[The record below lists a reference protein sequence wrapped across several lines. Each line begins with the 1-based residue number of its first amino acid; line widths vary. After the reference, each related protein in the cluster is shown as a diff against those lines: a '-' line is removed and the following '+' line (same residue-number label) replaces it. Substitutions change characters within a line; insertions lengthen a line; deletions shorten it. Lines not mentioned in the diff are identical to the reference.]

1 MADKNHLKN
10 PATNALFEAI
20 LSLNDMDECY
30 SFFED
35 LCTMKELADMAQRLE
50 AAKMLLEGKTYE
62 QIVKSV
68 EISTA
73 TISRINRCIQYGN
86 GGYAQAHT
94 RVAGKAHL
102 DKTGRPQ
109 QAAGPFYWKGKERCR
124 GNSRFVPF
132 AGCAAVHWGRK
143 RSRPSSV
150 ISSTMARLDTL

>member
-10 PATNALFEAI
+10 SATNALFEAI

-86 GGYAQAHT
+86 GGYEQVIK
-94 RVAGKAHL
+94 RVE
-102 DKTGRPQ
+102 
-109 QAAGPFYWKGKERCR
+109 GKE
-124 GNSRFVPF
+124 N
-132 AGCAAVHWGRK
+132 
-143 RSRPSSV
+143 
-150 ISSTMARLDTL
+150 

>member
-73 TISRINRCIQYGN
+73 TISLINRCIQYGN
-86 GGYAQAHT
+86 GGYEQVIK
-94 RVAGKAHL
+94 RVE
-102 DKTGRPQ
+102 
-109 QAAGPFYWKGKERCR
+109 GKE
-124 GNSRFVPF
+124 N
-132 AGCAAVHWGRK
+132 
-143 RSRPSSV
+143 
-150 ISSTMARLDTL
+150 